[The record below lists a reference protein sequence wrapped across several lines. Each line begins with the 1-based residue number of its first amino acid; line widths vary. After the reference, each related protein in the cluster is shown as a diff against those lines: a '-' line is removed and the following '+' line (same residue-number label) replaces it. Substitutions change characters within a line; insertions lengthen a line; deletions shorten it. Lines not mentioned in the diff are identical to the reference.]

1 MSWFAKLGLF
11 GVIIVSW
18 GLTLFEYVFQVPA
31 NRMGF
36 EENGG
41 PFSLFQLKVIQKVI
55 TLAVFTLCAVFV
67 FIIDKPG
74 WNLVIDGGLLVA
86 AEYVIF
92 KKW

>member
-41 PFSLFQLKVIQKVI
+41 PFSLFQLKVIHKVI
-55 TLAVFTLCAVFV
+55 TLKVFTLRAVFV
-67 FIIDKPG
+67 FKTDKPG
-74 WNLVIDGGLLVA
+74 WNHVIGGGLLVA